1 MPRAAMVI
9 SEMALALPP
18 LVGPSS
24 AEAELARSVA
34 EGKAPATEVTLAAA
48 EAAPAAMAAALRDLD
63 AEGTFLSHMVGALAG
78 HTLVDEAGAAAM
90 MQCDALRASGASAL
104 LSAAA
109 AAAGGAG
116 GGGPWSSAHEKAR
129 RAHAREE
136 QMVKDAE
143 EKKQNE
149 IDLWKAKAA
158 RSQADIRAD
167 ALEEEGERLR
177 EQLAAAAARHDA
189 LAERASR
196 VSRRSV
202 SLDYWESASPTKAL
216 NAWRKREGG

>member
-78 HTLVDEAGAAAM
+78 HTLVDEAGAPRVRDASYVTGSTNEASERRGIVTNQVHI
-90 MQCDALRASGASAL
+90 QCDALSNVGSLHLDCDSLAIKGGLVDLTQGRSGDWLGCDSA
-104 LSAAA
+104 
-109 AAAGGAG
+109 
-116 GGGPWSSAHEKAR
+116 
-129 RAHAREE
+129 
-136 QMVKDAE
+136 Q
-143 EKKQNE
+143 
-149 IDLWKAKAA
+149 
-158 RSQADIRAD
+158 
-167 ALEEEGERLR
+167 
-177 EQLAAAAARHDA
+177 
-189 LAERASR
+189 
-196 VSRRSV
+196 
-202 SLDYWESASPTKAL
+202 
-216 NAWRKREGG
+216 